1 MAKRDVTSV
10 KMEEDPRP
18 ADDPNRRMM
27 LLAHER
33 LEELCREAER
43 SKFWGVLG
51 VELTFENG
59 QIRLLHRRLDGR
71 DKV

>member
-1 MAKRDVTSV
+1 MAKRDVTAF
-10 KMEEDPRP
+10 KTEDDVRP
-18 ADDPNRRMM
+18 ADDPNRRMI

-33 LEELCREAER
+33 LDELCREAER

-51 VELTFENG
+51 VELTFEAG
-59 QIRLLHRRLDGR
+59 VIRLLHRRLDGR

>member
-33 LEELCREAER
+33 LARHHALMIVCTDSDEVQLWHDYL
-43 SKFWGVLG
+43 KV
-51 VELTFENG
+51 TFPE
-59 QIRLLHRRLDGR
+59 
-71 DKV
+71 